1 MFYFASEIMYTQKE
15 RDITQLRLYGTPM
28 RKLLY
33 ESFSRKRATV
43 AFFATNQLLTFKFMK

>member
-15 RDITQLRLYGTPM
+15 RDITQLRLYGTPI

-33 ESFSRKRATV
+33 ESFSRKLATL